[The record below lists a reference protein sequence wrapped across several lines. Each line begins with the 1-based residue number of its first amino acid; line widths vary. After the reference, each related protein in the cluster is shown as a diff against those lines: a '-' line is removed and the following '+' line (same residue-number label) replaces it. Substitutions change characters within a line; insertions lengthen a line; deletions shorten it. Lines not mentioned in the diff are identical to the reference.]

1 MISNKKKMDYGKMI
15 KLLLP
20 NHKFINIQISG
31 DEKELKDLLSTM
43 IESSPNKIKGI
54 KDSEGNYFT
63 LSSALNNFNILQK
76 NDNIYY
82 ELILGKDKMNERIN
96 NISFSTDDKNL
107 RNNNIILNNSP
118 KVGNYYA
125 NYFINGKKM
134 ISLPENNLN
143 NNNDIFFK
151 KFSFDEIREINQQ
164 DLQLFS
170 AYLLQFLASKLINED
185 MLIELNKMM
194 NENNKELYQ
203 KFLLYKFGKI
213 SQENFLKNLFYFY
226 ENIKNSKSE
235 STKLKK
241 DIIKSLTDIEDENEY
256 REKIYE
262 KMKEYFYGE
271 NLNIIRLMIKYENES
286 IMKAIKNFKIN
297 LDLNI
302 LIETFQKA
310 IIRYKRKSIF
320 QTQKIQIN
328 NFNNYKSFSHNKE
341 NEYLRSKE
349 RHNTSPQATIENEMN
364 GIEMKKKM
372 YHSKKSIK
380 KISTHIQKYLEDK
393 NKIVFDFIYNNNKD
407 EYQSFR
413 HIYIHNIKSENLGK
427 ELNDRCQKFID
438 REIINYGK
446 KNNIKISNINIDI
459 LNKLIIENN
468 FDVIKAYQNL
478 TKHHSI
484 NQFCKELIFI
494 IQNFKNNVNSD
505 RYNYSDDE
513 NNNNENN
520 NNKPLFF
527 HYESN
532 KEKII
537 QSFIND
543 LNKLEITKKEIEHI
557 NSMINNKY
565 TKINKIIEEYK
576 KNKNILL
583 YKDKI
588 KEILKNK
595 INSTFFS
602 TFKIKDTPKKAFN
615 DIIINTRNYEGKKTF
630 SKTNNNFLID
640 KDLDNS
646 IDKNNDNSIL
656 IFENNLSSLSLSKN
670 KINFLKKKFTSKN
683 KDLNLIYEKYKKNK
697 NFKEF
702 SESINLFL
710 EKELKIEIKE
720 ENIKKNKKQ
729 NNNFPNKTPQAVK
742 DSKDKLYW
750 FIHPEIVKSKNVLNK
765 QKEIISL
772 LYREFC
778 IDKNT
783 YDIINKKIEGDDKG
797 LISAFEVYAVN
808 KDHNEF
814 IETLRLI
821 ADLNENYK
829 GCFYHLINLSNFN
842 LSQKDK
848 LISLYKERN
857 ETLFVILKNFDN
869 NEDKDKALLEMK
881 NLVKKTK

>member
-1 MISNKKKMDYGKMI
+1 
-15 KLLLP
+15 
-20 NHKFINIQISG
+20 
-31 DEKELKDLLSTM
+31 
-43 IESSPNKIKGI
+43 
-54 KDSEGNYFT
+54 
-63 LSSALNNFNILQK
+63 
-76 NDNIYY
+76 
-82 ELILGKDKMNERIN
+82 
-96 NISFSTDDKNL
+96 
-107 RNNNIILNNSP
+107 
-118 KVGNYYA
+118 
-125 NYFINGKKM
+125 
-134 ISLPENNLN
+134 
-143 NNNDIFFK
+143 
-151 KFSFDEIREINQQ
+151 
-164 DLQLFS
+164 
-170 AYLLQFLASKLINED
+170 
-185 MLIELNKMM
+185 
-194 NENNKELYQ
+194 
-203 KFLLYKFGKI
+203 
-213 SQENFLKNLFYFY
+213 
-226 ENIKNSKSE
+226 
-235 STKLKK
+235 
-241 DIIKSLTDIEDENEY
+241 
-256 REKIYE
+256 
-262 KMKEYFYGE
+262 
-271 NLNIIRLMIKYENES
+271 
-286 IMKAIKNFKIN
+286 
-297 LDLNI
+297 
-302 LIETFQKA
+302 
-310 IIRYKRKSIF
+310 
-320 QTQKIQIN
+320 
-328 NFNNYKSFSHNKE
+328 
-341 NEYLRSKE
+341 
-349 RHNTSPQATIENEMN
+349 
-364 GIEMKKKM
+364 
-372 YHSKKSIK
+372 
-380 KISTHIQKYLEDK
+380 
-393 NKIVFDFIYNNNKD
+393 
-407 EYQSFR
+407 
-413 HIYIHNIKSENLGK
+413 
-427 ELNDRCQKFID
+427 
-438 REIINYGK
+438 
-446 KNNIKISNINIDI
+446 
-459 LNKLIIENN
+459 
-468 FDVIKAYQNL
+468 
-478 TKHHSI
+478 
-484 NQFCKELIFI
+484 
-494 IQNFKNNVNSD
+494 
-505 RYNYSDDE
+505 
-513 NNNNENN
+513 
-520 NNKPLFF
+520 
-527 HYESN
+527 
-532 KEKII
+532 
-537 QSFIND
+537 
-543 LNKLEITKKEIEHI
+543 
-557 NSMINNKY
+557 MINNKY

-797 LISAFEVYAVN
+797 LISAFEVYDVT
-808 KDHNEF
+808 KDHIEF